1 MTRNP
6 PVFLRSPG
14 GTHLAEASGVGSEVM
29 NVENRLTQ
37 SEKDARRLLVMKRV
51 VEVLGWLTAVALFA
65 FASHA
70 VLGQTQ
76 RDSQD
81 DSSVR
86 RERTRTA
93 RSRED
98 LTPGSLIREARTV
111 YVAPSE
117 HVEKK
122 YLEYKLGKYDELRD
136 WGLLLVADPA
146 AADLVLTID
155 KTALNYIFTLTDRR
169 TSVIVTSGKCV
180 AVNGRL
186 AAEYLGKEIVKKI
199 KDVRASGDGGRRR
212 NERRRDRDDAD
223 DDEWSES

>member
-1 MTRNP
+1 MK
-6 PVFLRSPG
+6 L
-14 GTHLAEASGVGSEVM
+14 EQQ
-29 NVENRLTQ
+29 LTQ
-37 SEKDARRLLVMKRV
+37 SEKDARRLLIMKRV

-70 VLGQTQ
+70 VLGQTGGGG
-76 RDSQD
+76 SQD
-81 DSSVR
+81 DSGAR
-86 RERTRTA
+86 RARSRTA

-98 LTPGSLIREARTV
+98 LSPGSLIREARTL
-111 YVAPSE
+111 YVVPNE

-136 WGLLLVADPA
+136 WGLMLVVDPA
-146 AADLVLTID
+146 AADLVLTVD

-169 TSVIVTSGKCV
+169 TTVIVTSGKCV

-199 KDVRASGDGGRRR
+199 RDVRASGDGGRRQD
-212 NERRRDRDDAD
+212 RRRDRNDSDDE

>member
-1 MTRNP
+1 
-6 PVFLRSPG
+6 
-14 GTHLAEASGVGSEVM
+14 
-29 NVENRLTQ
+29 
-37 SEKDARRLLVMKRV
+37 MKRV

-65 FASHA
+65 FAGHA
-70 VLGQTQ
+70 VLGQSQ
-76 RDSQD
+76 RDPQD
-81 DSSVR
+81 DPGTR

-93 RSRED
+93 RARED
-98 LTPGSLIREARTV
+98 LSPGSLIREARTV
-111 YVAPSE
+111 YVAE
-117 HVEKK
+117 NRHVEKK

-136 WGLLLVADPA
+136 WGYVLVTDPS
-146 AADLVLTID
+146 AADLVITVD

-199 KDVRASGDGGRRR
+199 KDVRASGDGRPRR
-212 NERRRDRDDAD
+212 ERRRDRDESD

>member
-1 MTRNP
+1 
-6 PVFLRSPG
+6 
-14 GTHLAEASGVGSEVM
+14 
-29 NVENRLTQ
+29 
-37 SEKDARRLLVMKRV
+37 MKRV

-70 VLGQTQ
+70 VFAAGQTE
-76 RDSQD
+76 RGGAQD
-81 DSSVR
+81 GSSVR

-98 LTPGSLIREARTV
+98 LSPGSLVREARTV
-111 YVAPSE
+111 YVAPSV

-136 WGLLLVADPA
+136 WGLMLVADPS
-146 AADLVLTID
+146 AADLVITID

-169 TSVIVTSGKCV
+169 TSVIVTTGKCV

-186 AAEYLGKEIVKKI
+186 AAEYLGREIVKKI
-199 KDVRASGDGGRRR
+199 KDVRASGDGGRRNR
-212 NERRRDRDDAD
+212 NRSRDRDDSD
-223 DDEWSES
+223 EDEWGESN

>member
-1 MTRNP
+1 
-6 PVFLRSPG
+6 
-14 GTHLAEASGVGSEVM
+14 
-29 NVENRLTQ
+29 
-37 SEKDARRLLVMKRV
+37 MKRV
-51 VEVLGWLTAVALFA
+51 AEVLGWLTAVALFA

-70 VLGQTQ
+70 VFAAGQAG
-76 RDSQD
+76 RGGSQD
-81 DSSVR
+81 DPNAR

-98 LTPGSLIREARTV
+98 MSPGSLVREARTV
-111 YVAPSE
+111 YVAE
-117 HVEKK
+117 NRHVEKK

-136 WGLLLVADPA
+136 WGLMLVADPA
-146 AADLVLTID
+146 VADLVITID

-212 NERRRDRDDAD
+212 NRDRDDSD
-223 DDEWSES
+223 EDDEWSESN

>member
-1 MTRNP
+1 MTGNAQP
-6 PVFLRSPG
+6 SVFPREFD
-14 GTHLAEASGVGSEVM
+14 GTHLAEASGVGDEVM
-29 NVENRLTQ
+29 KVMKVEQQLTQ
-37 SEKDARRLLVMKRV
+37 SERDARRLLVMKRV

-70 VLGQTQ
+70 VLGQTG
-76 RDSQD
+76 STGTQD
-81 DSSVR
+81 NSGVR
-86 RERTRTA
+86 RERTT
-93 RSRED
+93 RSRDD
-98 LTPGSLIREARTV
+98 LSPGSLIREARTV
-111 YVAPSE
+111 YVAPSD

-136 WGLLLVADPA
+136 WGLVLVADPA
-146 AADLVLTID
+146 AADLVITID

-169 TSVIVTSGKCV
+169 TSVIVTTGKCV

-199 KDVRASGDGGRRR
+199 KDARASGDARP
-212 NERRRDRDDAD
+212 RRDRDDE

>member
-1 MTRNP
+1 
-6 PVFLRSPG
+6 
-14 GTHLAEASGVGSEVM
+14 
-29 NVENRLTQ
+29 
-37 SEKDARRLLVMKRV
+37 MKRV

-70 VLGQTQ
+70 VLGQT
-76 RDSQD
+76 RSGSSQD
-81 DSSVR
+81 DSNVR
-86 RERTRTA
+86 RERARTA
-93 RSRED
+93 RGRED
-98 LTPGSLIREARTV
+98 LSPGSLVREARTV

-136 WGLLLVADPA
+136 WGLMLVTEPS
-146 AADLVLTID
+146 AADLVITID

-169 TSVIVTSGKCV
+169 SSVIVTTGKCV

-186 AAEYLGKEIVKKI
+186 AAEYLGKEVVKKI
-199 KDVRASGDGGRRR
+199 KDVRASGGGGRRH
-212 NERRRDRDDAD
+212 ERRRDRDDAD